1 MSVVP
6 RCVKPGCVRFRK
18 SRGLCLTCYGYAREL
33 VKKGKATWTELE
45 AAGKALPLG
54 PKVTLKY
61 PTGIK

>member
-1 MSVVP
+1 MAIVP

-18 SRGLCLTCYGYAREL
+18 ARGLCLTCYGHARTL
-33 VKKGKATWTELE
+33 VKEGKTTWAELE
-45 AAGKALPLG
+45 AQGKALPQG